1 MRSSSLKSFNNLD
14 WHDFCYQCRWD
25 RKLEAHL
32 KKLLLGF
39 VAVSVLSGHA
49 HAALITNAN
58 LFSPLLPSGTS
69 TIVAVQGATL
79 GSAAYAGTGYSIAV
93 NPTAVNQGQGFVKG
107 AIPSQLHA
115 TPVAGVQGATPTY
128 LSGDFGSAQTTDA
141 NRGTYLSTGTGTV
154 TITFSTPQTS
164 LAVLWGSIDASN
176 SITFNDIA
184 NDTLT
189 GSQVQQLATGF
200 ASNGFQGP
208 AGSAYVITTANS
220 TFTTAT
226 FRSGVTSFEFAG
238 VAGSTTPL
246 TAVPEPISMALLGTG
261 LVGMGLIRRRKAV

>member
-1 MRSSSLKSFNNLD
+1 MD
-14 WHDFCYQCRWD
+14 V
-25 RKLEAHL
+25 HL
-32 KKLLLGF
+32 KKALLGF
-39 VAVSVLSGHA
+39 VALSALSGHA

-58 LFSPLLPSGTS
+58 LFSPLLPSGSS
-69 TIVAVQGATL
+69 TTVVAVQGATL

-93 NPTAVNQGQGFVKG
+93 NPLAITQGQGFVQG

-128 LSGDFGSAQTTDA
+128 LSGDFGSAQTT
-141 NRGTYLSTGTGTV
+141 NPNVGKYLSTGTGSV

-226 FRSGVTSFEFAG
+226 FSSGVTSFEFAG
-238 VAGSTTPL
+238 VAGSTTAL
-246 TAVPEPISMALLGTG
+246 TAVPEPVSMALLGTG